1 MSRQTSEDI
10 AKLKDDYVEYFK
22 DVPVQKYA
30 AMAIGRD
37 EKTIIRWRNEDT
49 DFANRVDQAR
59 SAWVRKKVNKTRAE
73 FALERLEK
81 DIFSEKKIIE
91 GGDNPI
97 RILLQAYGIDP
108 VKISEG
114 EIDDGQND
122 GAISEAPTS
131 EA

>member
-122 GAISEAPTS
+122 GAIPEAPPS
-131 EA
+131 ET

>member
-122 GAISEAPTS
+122 GAISEAPPS